1 MNMGYKHALAYL
13 KYTEQ
18 ILSQTPILGLS
29 DLRRAVEDIEESLE
43 KLEKLE
49 KLEEAFLLI
58 KMYEK
63 ETN

>member
-1 MNMGYKHALAYL
+1 MNMGYKNALAYL
-13 KYTEQ
+13 KYSEQ
-18 ILSQTPILGLS
+18 ILAQTPVLGLA
-29 DLRRAVEDIEESLE
+29 DFKKAVEDIEESLE